1 MPIPTPKPQENRQ
14 QFLSRCMQDDKL
26 QMEYPD
32 ASQRLGVCY
41 SAWNAEAKKTK

>member
-1 MPIPTPKPQENRQ
+1 MPIPTPNPQENRQ

-26 QMEYPD
+26 QIEYPD
-32 ASQRLGVCY
+32 SSQRLGVCY